1 MAEPATNMEYTK
13 EDQELLAT
21 AKRAA
26 AEFANMDPAQVQKI
40 LSAVCH
46 ALLDKAEY
54 YAEWAVRETGY
65 GNYSDKVLKNMGGS
79 VFQLI
84 NYSAYDFALPKIDHI
99 KKIVSFPKP
108 AGTILSLVPVTNP
121 TSTVMVKSCYA
132 IATRNAT
139 IMCGHPGAKECS
151 NDTARF
157 IAEVA
162 EAHGMPK
169 GAIQWLESPNIDQ
182 VGRLMKSDQIDV
194 ILATGGPAMV
204 RAAYSSGNPAIGVGP
219 ANVPCYV
226 DRSAKVKK
234 AAKRITDSVSFDNS
248 LPCTCEST
256 VLADSA
262 IADKLRKAL
271 SDNKHRPTAWVS
283 GANLKKLREYVY
295 PDGKFNP
302 ECLGKQADEIAKNA
316 GFKVPEGTRTLLVEI
331 KKIGFDEPL
340 SYEKMWPCLAFLE
353 VKDSDD
359 GLEKAL
365 AMLAMTGKGHSA
377 AVHAGDTRVVAK
389 FGEALPVCRI
399 SVNVSAFSGSS
410 GMETNLPMSAV
421 IGTGYFGR
429 SSKDVNITPDLLI
442 QWTRCAY
449 NLRPNVLMGAM
460 DLSVTKP
467 NPAIALKNKAAIAA
481 DRAKILAKAVPL
493 MRKHAPQMKLL

>member
-13 EDQELLAT
+13 EDKDLLAT
-21 AKRAA
+21 AHKAA
-26 AEFANMDPAQVQKI
+26 AEFAQMDPDKVQKI
-40 LSAVCH
+40 FSAVCH
-46 ALLDKAEY
+46 ALVEKAEY
-54 YAEWAVRETGY
+54 YAEWAARETTY
-65 GNYSDKVLKNMGGS
+65 GNYSDKVVKNLAGCA
-79 VFQLI
+79 FQLL

-108 AGTILSLVPVTNP
+108 AGTVLALVPVTNP
-121 TSTVMVKSCYA
+121 TSTVMVKACYA
-132 IATRNAT
+132 IATRNSV
-139 IMCGHPGAKECS
+139 IMCGHPGAKGCS

-162 EAHGMPK
+162 EANGMPK
-169 GAIQWLESPNIDQ
+169 GAIQWLENPNIDQ

-194 ILATGGPAMV
+194 ILATGGPGMV

-226 DRSAKVKK
+226 DRSASIKK
-234 AAKRITDSVSFDNS
+234 AAKCITDSVSFDNS

-271 SDNKHRPTAWVS
+271 TENKHRPAVWVS
-283 GANLKKLREYVY
+283 GANLKKLRAYVY

-302 ECLGKQADEIAKNA
+302 EALGKEATEIAQKA

-359 GLEKAL
+359 GLDKAL
-365 AMLAMTGKGHSA
+365 AMLEMTGKGHSA
-377 AVHAGDTRVVAK
+377 AIHAGSPKVVAK
-389 FGEALPVCRI
+389 FGDALPVCRV
-399 SVNVSAFSGSS
+399 SVNVSAMTGSG

-429 SSKDVNITPDLLI
+429 SSVDVNVTADLLI

-449 NLRPNVLMGAM
+449 NMRPNVLMGAM
-460 DLSVTKP
+460 DLAVTKP
-467 NPAIALKNKAAIAA
+467 NPAVALKNKAAIAT
-481 DRAKILAKAVPL
+481 DRAKILAKTLPL
-493 MRKHAPQMKLL
+493 IRKHAPQMKLL